1 MVRILVFNTHCVP
14 LVTTKSHVS
23 LVSSYVKK
31 SVQHY
36 HADIIALSEI
46 FQPWVRQQVLTELGD
61 LKGKWKASPA
71 VNPGNIIVS
80 SGLLILWNTDVVERT
95 GSMHSILFT
104 RCCQMDCFSN
114 KGALHG
120 PFLVLENQQ
129 PLNLIHT
136 HLQAWEMS
144 TCSGVR
150 RSQFNQI
157 QTLMDQTPR
166 ENSVVVGDF
175 NQNPREDLFDHLQSI
190 QTVVP
195 TFESHFYDHAY
206 TNVDGATISVGC
218 IDGDYGPSDHKAVIV
233 TVLE

>member
-23 LVSSYVKK
+23 RVSSHIKNLAQQYNT
-31 SVQHY
+31 
-36 HADIIALSEI
+36 DIIALSEI
-46 FQPWVRQQVLTELGD
+46 FQPWVRQQVLRDLGD
-61 LKGKWKASPA
+61 LNGKWKATPT

-114 KGALHG
+114 KGALHV
-120 PFLVLENQQ
+120 PFRIAHSQQ

-150 RSQFNQI
+150 RSQFDQI
-157 QTLMDQTPR
+157 RTLMEQTPKQ
-166 ENSVVVGDF
+166 NSVVVGDF
-175 NQNPREDLFDHLQSI
+175 NQNPRNDLFDHLETI
-190 QTVVP
+190 QTALP
-195 TFESHFYDHAY
+195 TFESYFYDHAY
-206 TNVDGATISVGC
+206 TNIDRATIEVGHFN
-218 IDGDYGPSDHKAVIV
+218 GDYGPSDHTAVVV
-233 TVLE
+233 TIFE